1 MVLLLNLWYKLLNE
15 ISSIIVNFYM
25 VWFLNKVIC
34 YKYYLFY
41 EIYWFDIFVLV
52 VNILFFL
59 EFIIWGF

>member
-1 MVLLLNLWYKLLNE
+1 MKF
-15 ISSIIVNFYM
+15 SSIIVNIYM